1 MLNAYRDDYPKT
13 AIGGGNPYYQCA
25 SCRRSAP
32 EINGKVSR
40 HEAWCGWRKEQEAAS
55 RTLTPEEASAAA
67 DCVAAMLEDF
77 ANLDPACVLMVWAG
91 PVHAFHKQM
100 SVDKYEAHFSRPV
113 DEPATQARVAA
124 ARAALVKL
132 REVAR

>member
-1 MLNAYRDDYPKT
+1 MTP
-13 AIGGGNPYYQCA
+13 
-25 SCRRSAP
+25 
-32 EINGKVSR
+32 
-40 HEAWCGWRKEQEAAS
+40 
-55 RTLTPEEASAAA
+55 LTPEEASAAA

-91 PVHAFHKQM
+91 PVPTFG
-100 SVDKYEAHFSRPV
+100 DRPV

-132 REVAR
+132 REVAG